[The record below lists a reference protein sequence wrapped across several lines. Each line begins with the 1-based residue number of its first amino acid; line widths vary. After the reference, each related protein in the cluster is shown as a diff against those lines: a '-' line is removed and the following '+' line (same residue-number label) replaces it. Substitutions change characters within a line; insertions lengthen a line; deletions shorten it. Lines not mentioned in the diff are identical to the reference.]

1 MKMQTTLPSIA
12 LAAILGSAAS
22 APLRAHDV
30 GLKEVASGF
39 VSPVAMASIPGSAK
53 TVLVVDQVG
62 KILRVDTAT
71 GASEVALDLTPKLSK
86 MNKDAFDERGA
97 LGIALHP
104 GFAINLKLYV
114 AFTAPLGE
122 GAPNDYDHT
131 LHVSQFTAKSGEN
144 LTIDPASEK
153 VVLKSHH
160 PYFNHNGGAIAFGPD
175 GMLYIAMGDG
185 GNGNDEGKRPA
196 SGNGQNLDT
205 LMGKILRIDV
215 DKGDPYSIPTD
226 NPFASNGKGR
236 PEIYAYGLR
245 NPWRVS
251 FDRGGS
257 RQLFAADVGQ
267 DSWEEVNIIT
277 KGGNYGWKIREG
289 DYCFD
294 PKREKTGIDDC
305 PKVGASGEP
314 LIGPAIAYRN
324 FKAFPKAP
332 DAKGISITG
341 GYVYRGKSI
350 PSLEGR
356 YVFADWSQAWVLPKG
371 VLFAASKDGSGSWSM
386 EDLGLKSH
394 PKGLNAYVTAFGEDE
409 AGELYVLT
417 NGSNALRGN
426 TGKLFK
432 LIPM

>member
-1 MKMQTTLPSIA
+1 MAGMVA
-12 LAAILGSAAS
+12 VAAS
-22 APLRAHDV
+22 GGLHAGNV
-30 GLKEVASGF
+30 GLKEIASGF
-39 VSPVAMASIPGSAK
+39 VSPVAMASVPGSAH
-53 TVLVVDQVG
+53 TLLVVDQIG
-62 KILRVDTAT
+62 KVMRVHAGS
-71 GASEVALDLTPKLSK
+71 GASETALDLTGKLGK
-86 MNKDAFDERGA
+86 INKEAFDERGA

-104 GFAINLKLYV
+104 NFSNNHKLYI
-114 AFTAPLGE
+114 AYTAPLGE
-122 GAPNDYDHT
+122 GAPADWDHT
-131 LHVSQFTAKSGEN
+131 LHISEFTAKGGDE
-144 LTIDPASEK
+144 LTIDPGSEK
-153 VVLKSHH
+153 VILKSHH
-160 PYFNHNGGAIAFGPD
+160 PFFNHNGGALAFGPD
-175 GMLYIAMGDG
+175 GLLYIAIGDG
-185 GNGNDEGKRPA
+185 GNGNDDGKRPA
-196 SGNGQNLDT
+196 IGNGQNLDT

-215 DKGDPYSIPTD
+215 DKGSPYSVPSD

-245 NPWRVS
+245 NPWRIS
-251 FDRGGS
+251 FDRAGG

-305 PKVGASGEP
+305 PKVGALGEP
-314 LIGPAIAYRN
+314 LLGPAIAYRN

-350 PSLEGR
+350 DSLQGK

-371 VLFAASKDGSGSWSM
+371 VLFVAHKGESGEWSM
-386 EDLGLKSH
+386 ADLSLESH
-394 PKGLNAYVTAFGEDE
+394 PKGLGAYVTAFGEDD

-417 NGSNALRGN
+417 NSSNALRGN
-426 TGKLFK
+426 TGKVYRLV
-432 LIPM
+432 PM